1 MATADHIKALLESH
15 VDGDDQRFATVAMQ
29 VAAQAARQGHAKLAK
44 EIRELVDR
52 LKVERGPE
60 RQPEPI
66 PVVQP
71 RGELT
76 GLLSVSYPASRLSH
90 LALTK
95 EIRRRLEIVLE
106 EERQEQKLRAHGLVP
121 RRKLLL
127 TGPPGTGKTVT
138 AAALAGE
145 LHWPLF
151 KVQLDGLI
159 TKFMGDTAAKLRL
172 IFDTLAKRRG
182 VYLFDEFDAIG
193 KRRDAQNDVGEI
205 RRVLNSFLQFLEE
218 DTSLSLIIAATNHV
232 ELLDPALF
240 RRFDE
245 SIEYGLPDE
254 ATIETL
260 LCDRLGA
267 NASTDFPWVA
277 MAALGAGLSH
287 AEVTRASEDAL
298 KEAVL
303 ANRATIAEDAL
314 RKAFEDRRRSRRS

>member
-1 MATADHIKALLESH
+1 
-15 VDGDDQRFATVAMQ
+15 
-29 VAAQAARQGHAKLAK
+29 
-44 EIRELVDR
+44 VDR
-52 LKVERGPE
+52 LKVERAPE

-76 GLLSVSYPASRLSH
+76 GLLSVSYPEVRLSH
-90 LALTK
+90 LALAGQV
-95 EIRRRLEIVLE
+95 RRRLDMVLE
-106 EERQEQKLRAHGLVP
+106 EERQEQKLRAHGLAP

-127 TGPPGTGKTVT
+127 VGPPGTGKTMT

-193 KRRDAQNDVGEI
+193 KRRDAQDDVGEI

-218 DTSLSLIIAATNHV
+218 DTSLSLIVAATNHV

-254 ATIETL
+254 PTIETL
-260 LCDRLGA
+260 LRDRL
-267 NASTDFPWVA
+267 VA
-277 MAALGAGLSH
+277 YAPEGFAWAPLAACGAGLSH
-287 AEVTRASEDAL
+287 AEITRAADDAL
-298 KEAVL
+298 REAVL
-303 ANRATIAEDAL
+303 ANRTKVTEDAL
-314 RKAFEDRRRSRRS
+314 RQAFEDRRRARRG